1 MQMTAAEI
9 YESVTNGGTSD
20 FADLV
25 TVLNEN
31 KPWCLIGGLAVNCY
45 VEPVYTVDVD
55 LVVVAANLPQIEAAL
70 VTPFEHS
77 TNAQRSS
84 SKLNIQF
91 TTDSRYQD
99 FLAKAAE
106 REVLG
111 LYIPVTSLEDIIRGK
126 VWAWQDATPQLS
138 KRKKDELDH
147 PNRRSVSTAAVS
159 SSQANR
165 GATMRSVSHA
175 VAGVLIVAALIL
187 ARSPSCFAQADP
199 ASEPAVLA
207 VAKVLPAVVNI
218 NTERVVRRT
227 VRDPFEDVYAQ
238 FFGYNRIRPRQI
250 RQTLQSLGSGFIID
264 PGGYIVTN
272 QHVVERAADLK
283 IHVTT
288 NDGKTYNAHYIAGD
302 DKTDL
307 AFIKID
313 AQSAFPFISL
323 DNISPNLL
331 GQTVIVVGNAVGYG
345 SSISRG
351 VLSAVKR
358 NITVDDTEY
367 KDLVQTDAAINPGNS
382 GGPVIDVS
390 GRLVG
395 IASAKMAFTPQ
406 GVPTQGLG
414 FAIPAQVVRESVNR
428 FKKTARIQPTTK
440 TVPVTEETSTS
451 NAEKLFGMQLQNL
464 SQELSNA
471 LGYAKGRGV
480 LIAAV
485 EPGSPADEAG
495 AERGLVIYRVG
506 KYDVSSVKEVEELL
520 RSVDSGAD
528 VEFAVGVIG
537 ADGKNRQLANV
548 SLKAR

>member
-1 MQMTAAEI
+1 MKASTTPGRAH
-9 YESVTNGGTSD
+9 VTRIPER
-20 FADLV
+20 
-25 TVLNEN
+25 VL
-31 KPWCLIGGLAVNCY
+31 
-45 VEPVYTVDVD
+45 PVA
-55 LVVVAANLPQIEAAL
+55 LGVVAAC
-70 VTPFEHS
+70 T
-77 TNAQRSS
+77 
-84 SKLNIQF
+84 
-91 TTDSRYQD
+91 
-99 FLAKAAE
+99 
-106 REVLG
+106 
-111 LYIPVTSLEDIIRGK
+111 
-126 VWAWQDATPQLS
+126 
-138 KRKKDELDH
+138 
-147 PNRRSVSTAAVS
+147 
-159 SSQANR
+159 
-165 GATMRSVSHA
+165 
-175 VAGVLIVAALIL
+175 
-187 ARSPSCFAQADP
+187 SCFAQADP

-227 VRDPFEDVYAQ
+227 VRDPFEDFYAQ
-238 FFGYNRIRPRQI
+238 FFGYNRVRPRQI

-264 PGGYIVTN
+264 PTGYIVTN

-313 AQSAFPFISL
+313 AKNAFPFINL

-358 NITVDDTEY
+358 NITVDETEY

-382 GGPVIDVS
+382 GGPVIDIS

-414 FAIPAQVVRESVNR
+414 FAIPAEVVRDSVNR
-428 FKKTARIQPTTK
+428 FKKTAQIQPTTK
-440 TVPVTEETSTS
+440 SAVANSETSLS
-451 NAEKLFGMQLQNL
+451 SAEKLFGMQLQNL
-464 SQELSNA
+464 GQELSDA
-471 LGYAKGRGV
+471 LGYARGRGV

-485 EPGSPADEAG
+485 EPNSPADEAG
-495 AERGLVIYRVG
+495 IERGMVIYRIG
-506 KYDVSSVKEVEELL
+506 KSEVSSVRQVEELL
-520 RSVDSGAD
+520 RSAESGAA
-528 VEFAVGVIG
+528 VEFIIG
-537 ADGKNRQLANV
+537 IIRAAGQNREVATV
-548 SLKAR
+548 SLTAR